1 MGVPTSRQGGRGS
14 ACRGYG
20 MVLSCLSW
28 AYSREFI
35 ELVDELLEDPMRA
48 NLSGV
53 DTDAQK
59 FEDSSQKEDE
69 ENDEDTLIAM

>member
-1 MGVPTSRQGGRGS
+1 M
-14 ACRGYG
+14 
-20 MVLSCLSW
+20 
-28 AYSREFI
+28 
-35 ELVDELLEDPMRA
+35 DELLEDPMRA